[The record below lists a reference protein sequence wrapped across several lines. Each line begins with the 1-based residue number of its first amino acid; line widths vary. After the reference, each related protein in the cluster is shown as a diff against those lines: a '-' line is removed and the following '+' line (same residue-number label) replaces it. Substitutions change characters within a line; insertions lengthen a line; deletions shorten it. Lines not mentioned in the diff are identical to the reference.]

1 MKDSLRES
9 TVDWIKRFTPSF
21 LSGAKEAQQVVV
33 RQVTASDGP
42 MAPAGFAAGRLFV
55 SVAGI
60 SGVLAVGL
68 GAYGAHGDYFS
79 RSINCSHEFDIYV
92 GRCVELC

>member
-9 TVDWIKRFTPSF
+9 AVDWVKRFTPSF
-21 LSGAKEAQQVVV
+21 LTGAKEAERVVV
-33 RQVTASDGP
+33 RQVTANDGP
-42 MAPAGFAAGRLFV
+42 MAPAVLAAGRLFV

-68 GAYGAHGDYFS
+68 GAYGAHGDYFTV
-79 RSINCSHEFDIYV
+79 N
-92 GRCVELC
+92 